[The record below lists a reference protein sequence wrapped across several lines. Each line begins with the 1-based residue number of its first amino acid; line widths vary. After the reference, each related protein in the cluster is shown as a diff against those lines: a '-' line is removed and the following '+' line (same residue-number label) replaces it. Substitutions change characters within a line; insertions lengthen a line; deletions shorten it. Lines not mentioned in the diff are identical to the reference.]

1 MRFLLTLLALIA
13 GLATPGLSL
22 TAARSQVAGPGI
34 GAEQVEV
41 SAKAEVATA
50 AVGIAQRRPAADTA
64 TARDETVSPAACPAL
79 AGCSI
84 ALSDRPLE

>member
-22 TAARSQVAGPGI
+22 AAARSQVAG
-34 GAEQVEV
+34 AEQVEV
-41 SAKAEVATA
+41 SGKAEVATA
-50 AVGIAQRRPAADTA
+50 AVGIAQRRPVAVAG
-64 TARDETVSPAACPAL
+64 TARDEAVPIAAFLAL